1 MPAITEE
8 NETQLRIE
16 STMSL
21 STQQTDVKSRI
32 HIISLV
38 YWIARHT
45 LNSLLHVGDK
55 DAYHESDNSNP
66 SSSPSSKLET
76 KSVSTFD
83 DPIGLHNVKSEYICG
98 AKETKIKTKIRLGS
112 YGFQRIKFLQRCNI
126 PCVTDEYKS
135 DKVESSDTDIGL
147 NTVSDDKSS
156 VLSASNN
163 NIVSNI

>member
-1 MPAITEE
+1 MRKHLTYHMPAITEE

-38 YWIARHT
+38 HWIARHT
-45 LNSLLHVGDK
+45 LNSLVHVGDK

-76 KSVSTFD
+76 KSVSTLD

-112 YGFQRIKFLQRCNI
+112 YGFK
-126 PCVTDEYKS
+126 
-135 DKVESSDTDIGL
+135 ESSSFKGAIYRVL
-147 NTVSDDKSS
+147 RMNIKVIKSKHQIPIL
-156 VLSASNN
+156 V
-163 NIVSNI
+163 